1 MWSARREV
9 VYFVAWAGIHQAVFA
24 QGVHSIIDVHIQLM
38 FSSSRVNH
46 FMLRRA
52 FEHAFH

>member
-24 QGVHSIIDVHIQLM
+24 QRAHSIIDVHAQLTLT
-38 FSSSRVNH
+38 SSRVHH
-46 FMLRRA
+46 FMLRSL